1 MTPTTSARPA
11 AYRLVI
17 FDFDGTLADSLGWM
31 RGVLHDVAR
40 RHRFRAAEDHELE
53 ELRGKDTRAIM
64 AHLGV
69 SAWKLPF
76 IARDM
81 RRRAAREA
89 HRIRPFPGVHELLA
103 ELAREGRLTAV
114 VSSNAEANV
123 RAVLGPESAARVRFY
138 ECGAGLFGKRPR
150 FRRVLRRSAT
160 PPAEAIAVGD
170 EARDIEAA
178 VGEGIAAG
186 AVTWGYATSELLR
199 AHRPTAMFDDMDELR
214 RFLLGDGLAPGRPER

>member
-1 MTPTTSARPA
+1 MTATNGGEPRP
-11 AYRLVI
+11 YRLVI

-31 RGVLHDVAR
+31 RGVMNDVAR
-40 RHRFRAAEDHELE
+40 RHRFRAAEGDELE

-69 SAWKLPF
+69 SPWKLPF

-89 HRIRPFPGVHELLA
+89 LRIRPFPGVHELLA
-103 ELAREGRLTAV
+103 ELAREGLLVAI

-123 RAVLGPESAARVRFY
+123 RTVLGPESAARVRFY
-138 ECGAGLFGKRPR
+138 ECGAGLFGKRAK

-160 PPAEAIAVGD
+160 PPGQAIAVGD

-178 VGEGIAAG
+178 TGEGIAAA
-186 AVTWGYATSELLR
+186 AVTWGYATADLLR
-199 AHRPTAMFDDMDELR
+199 AHRPTVMLDDLGELR
-214 RFLLGDGLAPGRPER
+214 RLLLGDDPAPG

>member
-1 MTPTTSARPA
+1 MPEGEPV

-31 RGVLHDVAR
+31 RGVLNDVAR
-40 RHRFRAAEDHELE
+40 RHRFRTAEDHELE

-69 SAWKLPF
+69 SPWKLPF

-89 HRIRPFPGVHELLA
+89 HLIRPFAGVHELLA
-103 ELAREGRLTAV
+103 DLAGRGRHTAI

-138 ECGAGLFGKRPR
+138 ACGAGLFGKQAK
-150 FRRVLRRSAT
+150 FRRVLRRSGTAPVDT
-160 PPAEAIAVGD
+160 IAIGD
-170 EARDIEAA
+170 EARDIQAA
-178 VGEGIAAG
+178 AGEGIASG
-186 AVTWGYATSELLR
+186 AVTWGYATPELLR
-199 AHRPTAMFDDMDELR
+199 AHRPTVMFDDSDVLR
-214 RFLLGDGLAPGRPER
+214 RFLLGDG